1 MNKKA
6 FKVGET
12 IRRCEKCE
20 AWVPAFKRRCDECG
34 EEMPTGALEIITEEM
49 LKEATQE
56 KEINKAE
63 EHLECILCHKKYPL
77 GESECSCGGDLRLVV
92 PANVN
97 PAPAKTNKIPH
108 STFGVQQ
115 QPKDSESGFF
125 YTAFMYNNGQPM
137 KARNSRV
144 SFPQGSTIFG
154 RYTFLKD
161 TSLFF
166 DKYTRE
172 DEERF
177 SCISSEN
184 VVFTSEGDKL
194 FVELINSEKSDV
206 VVNRSRVL
214 APGEKLELHEG
225 DFLRFGGGAMDDRC
239 IDIEIHE
246 VGQASQRTADR
257 GTDQEEGYKQVL
269 HRMEEHMK
277 AQSEIIQSQTAVLEE
292 QCATIAEYNSLLTQI
307 TNATEIQGEKIE
319 QIQKMSEQGLE
330 NDQVL
335 IDKMEQIQ
343 ADYKTYLQEVNRV
356 ARDEMEEIKKLD
368 ASQENDAAF
377 ADRVQKLVPAI
388 GEEAKKVVVQE
399 FLKIPAPNGKIKE
412 CYRHLPVLEEH
423 QQMFEYIYEAA
434 FLEKVLSYA
443 KESSEG
449 ALEDYGPVANLIGK
463 AFEQFVYVEVRTLI
477 ACSPVNEATY
487 MEYVK
492 DKNFVG
498 QGEVARFLRIYRGN
512 NFRIKN
518 LLKALGM
525 NARDNDLIQRIDT
538 ALENIMMA
546 IAFRNDN
553 SHAEGSKLGKDGKDA
568 KTYDLGTRGKT
579 LTYEDYL
586 KTKYKVFTKESIDLL
601 HQYYMRVRSRNGAA
615 GKNS

>member
-49 LKEATQE
+49 LKEATEE
-56 KEINKAE
+56 KEINLAE
-63 EHLECILCHKKYPL
+63 EHLECVICHKKYPL
-77 GESECSCGGDLRLVV
+77 GESECSCGGTLRFVA
-92 PANVN
+92 PAGVN
-97 PAPAKTNKIPH
+97 AAPAKTNKIPH
-108 STFGVQQ
+108 SAFGVQP
-115 QPKDSESGFF
+115 QPKNAESGFF
-125 YTAFMYNNGQPM
+125 YTAFMYNNGQPL
-137 KARNSRV
+137 KARTSRV
-144 SFPQGSTIFG
+144 AFPQGSTVFG

-161 TSLFF
+161 ARLFF
-166 DKYTRE
+166 DEYTRD

-177 SCISSEN
+177 SSISSEN
-184 VVFTSEGDKL
+184 VVFTSEGDTL
-194 FVELINSEKSDV
+194 FVELINPEKSDV

-246 VGQASQRTADR
+246 AGQTNQRMVHD
-257 GTDQEEGYKQVL
+257 GMNQGEEYNQVL
-269 HRMEEHMK
+269 HRLEEHMK
-277 AQSEIIQSQTAVLEE
+277 AQSEVIQSQNAVLEE
-292 QCATIAEYNSLLTQI
+292 QSATIAEYYSLLTQI
-307 TNATEIQGEKIE
+307 ANATGIQGERIE

-335 IDKMEQIQ
+335 IGKMEQIQ

-356 ARDEMEEIKKLD
+356 ARDEMEEIKNLD

-377 ADRVQKLVPAI
+377 SDRVKKLVPAI
-388 GEEAKKVVVQE
+388 GEDAKKVVVQE
-399 FLKIPAPNGKIKE
+399 FLKIPAPNGKVKE

-443 KESSEG
+443 RESSEG
-449 ALEDYGPVANLIGK
+449 ELEDYGPVANLIGK

-477 ACSPVNEATY
+477 ACSPLNEGTY

-498 QGEVARFLRIYRGN
+498 QGEVARFLRKYKGN
-512 NFRIKN
+512 DFRIKN
-518 LLKALGM
+518 LLNALGL

-546 IAFRNDN
+546 IEFRNDN

-568 KTYDLGTRGKT
+568 RTYDLGAKGKT
-579 LTYEDYL
+579 LTYQDYL
-586 KTKYKVFTKESIDLL
+586 KTKYKVFTRESIDLL